1 VLDGLPLEG
10 DAAAMAVHPDGR
22 RVATRVRVE
31 PWQAPGER
39 LFIVLLGGLSSPS
52 PIERSEAKYR
62 ELEEAK
68 RMTSLR
74 RLAAT
79 MAHEFN
85 NVLAGIGTFADYLNR
100 RAVDDEIR
108 RAASHIGLAIRRGR
122 TITDEILRYTRAMP
136 PVLDD
141 VAVRAWLEA
150 FLPEANALT
159 GGRTLLEPGPAL
171 FIRGDVSQLNQV
183 LANLLT
189 NARDASP
196 SDAPIL
202 LSATTADRDGTAML
216 DLAVIDRG
224 TGVPPEVR
232 ERMFEPLFSTKRSG
246 TGLGLPV
253 ADQIVRAHRGVVRVR
268 TEVGKGTELH
278 ILIPLAR

>member
-39 LFIVLLGGLSSPS
+39 LFIVLLDG
-52 PIERSEAKYR
+52 IERSEAKYR

-136 PVLDD
+136 PVLAD

-171 FIRGDVSQLNQV
+171 FI
-183 LANLLT
+183 
-189 NARDASP
+189 
-196 SDAPIL
+196 
-202 LSATTADRDGTAML
+202 
-216 DLAVIDRG
+216 
-224 TGVPPEVR
+224 
-232 ERMFEPLFSTKRSG
+232 
-246 TGLGLPV
+246 
-253 ADQIVRAHRGVVRVR
+253 
-268 TEVGKGTELH
+268 
-278 ILIPLAR
+278 